1 MLSVAN
7 NQACQKQYLWCSG
20 PHTPEMWETAGAQTN
35 QSPGDIGFFCY
46 ESFAYEKHDFFFFNV
61 LWPFCFLCV
70 QCPKAKFKVYLFL

>member
-46 ESFAYEKHDFFFFNV
+46 ESFAYEKHDFFFF
-61 LWPFCFLCV
+61 
-70 QCPKAKFKVYLFL
+70 